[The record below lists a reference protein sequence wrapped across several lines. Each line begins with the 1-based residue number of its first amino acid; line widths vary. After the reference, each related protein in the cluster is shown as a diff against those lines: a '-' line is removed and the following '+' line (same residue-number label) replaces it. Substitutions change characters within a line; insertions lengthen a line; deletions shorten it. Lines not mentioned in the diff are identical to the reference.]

1 LKLKFIQEWLLNQKS
16 YTGMATKSK
25 KLYRNAY
32 AFENILY
39 FVGVRAG
46 ARGNYTGMATKSLIY
61 PLLEWLKNP

>member
-1 LKLKFIQEWLLNQKS
+1 
-16 YTGMATKSK
+16 MATKSK